1 MALNSDFQKLYVDGL
16 VTLFELDASTLGAGI
31 LRFHG
36 HISFEDWERLTLSV
50 SDQSGQTR
58 SVVLNTEPQVI
69 SDNGSLLASAD
80 SEFNYAFGEET
91 PNTDSSHID
100 SKIVPYGEFGKVWAW
115 NKTTKDWKR
124 SIIWQ
129 GETFEPM
136 ALEVS
141 GLEMRSDGKASAP
154 TLSMANNIGGI
165 QGAISAYC
173 LQFSDFAGAKLKVI
187 TTLAKYLD
195 AENFSA
201 GNLSASNEAKEQLW
215 YIEQKTSE
223 NANAVTFELSNPID
237 FEGLK
242 IPVRQISNYCHW
254 CAMGNYRGEECQYTG
269 TAMFTEKDEPTDNP
283 AFDGCSGRLSSCR
296 IRNNESRFGGFPAS
310 SLL

>member
-1 MALNSDFQKLYVDGL
+1 MTLNSDFQKLYVDGL
-16 VTLFELDASTLGAGI
+16 ITLFELDARALGAGI

-36 HISFEDWERLTLSV
+36 HISYEDWERIYSYIG
-50 SDQSGQTR
+50 SDRLLGDTAQLIGEVFESGE
-58 SVVLNTEPQVI
+58 N
-69 SDNGSLLASAD
+69 
-80 SEFNYAFGEET
+80 
-91 PNTDSSHID
+91 
-100 SKIVPYGEFGKVWAW
+100 KVWMR
-115 NKTTKDWKR
+115 N
-124 SIIWQ
+124 IIWQ
-129 GETFEPM
+129 GQTFEPM

-173 LQFSDFAGAKLKVI
+173 LQFGDFAGAKLRVI

-195 AENFSA
+195 ATNFSI
-201 GNLSASNEAKEQLW
+201 GNPSASNEAKEQLW

-223 NANAVTFELSNPID
+223 NAQAVSFELSNPID

-254 CAMGNYRGEECQYTG
+254 CAVGDYRGEECGYTG
-269 TAMFTEKDEPTDNP
+269 AAMFTDKNEPTDNP
-283 AFDGCSGRLSSCR
+283 ALDRCGGRLSSCR
-296 IRNNESRFGGFPAS
+296 IRNNENRFGGFPAS
-310 SLL
+310 SMM

>member
-1 MALNSDFQKLYVDGL
+1 MTLNSDFQKLYVNGL
-16 VTLFELDASTLGAGI
+16 IHLYELDASSLGAGI

-36 HISFEDWERLTLSV
+36 HIAFQDWEKIYSSIGSEGLIGADTGSIGKIFDTG
-50 SDQSGQTR
+50 DQ
-58 SVVLNTEPQVI
+58 
-69 SDNGSLLASAD
+69 
-80 SEFNYAFGEET
+80 
-91 PNTDSSHID
+91 
-100 SKIVPYGEFGKVWAW
+100 KVW
-115 NKTTKDWKR
+115 NR
-124 SIIWQ
+124 NIIWQ
-129 GETFEPM
+129 GQVFEPM

-165 QGAISAYC
+165 QNAVSALC

-195 AENFSA
+195 AENFSQ
-201 GNLSASNEAKEQLW
+201 GNLTASNEAKEQLW

-223 NANAVTFELSNPID
+223 NAQAVTFELSNPID

-254 CAMGNYRGEECQYTG
+254 CAMGNFRGEECQYTG
-269 TAMFTEKDEPTDNP
+269 AAMFTDKDEPTDNP
-283 AFDGCSGRLSSCR
+283 ALDRCSGRLSSCR
-296 IRNNESRFGGFPAS
+296 IRNNEIRFGGFPAS
-310 SLL
+310 SLM

>member
-1 MALNSDFQKLYVDGL
+1 MTLNSDFQKLYVDGL
-16 VTLFELDASTLGAGI
+16 ITLFELDASALGAGI

-36 HISFEDWERLTLSV
+36 HISFQDWEKIYSSIGTDGLIGN
-50 SDQSGQTR
+50 DSG
-58 SVVLNTEPQVI
+58 SI
-69 SDNGSLLASAD
+69 
-80 SEFNYAFGEET
+80 
-91 PNTDSSHID
+91 
-100 SKIVPYGEFGKVWAW
+100 GKVFDVGTDKVWHR
-115 NKTTKDWKR
+115 N
-124 SIIWQ
+124 IIWQ

-154 TLSMANNIGGI
+154 TLSIANNIGGI
-165 QGAISAYC
+165 QNAVSALC

-195 AENFSA
+195 AENFSG
-201 GNLSASNEAKEQLW
+201 GNASASNEAKEQLW

-223 NANAVTFELSNPID
+223 NAQAVTFELSNPID

-254 CAMGNYRGEECQYTG
+254 CAMGNFRGEECQYTG
-269 TAMFTEKDEPTDNP
+269 AAMFTDKDEPTDNP
-283 AFDGCSGRLSSCR
+283 ALDRCSGRLSSCR
-296 IRNNESRFGGFPAS
+296 IRNNEIRFGGFPAS
-310 SLL
+310 SLM

>member
-16 VTLFELDASTLGAGI
+16 ITLFELDARALGAGI

-36 HISFEDWERLTLSV
+36 HISYQDWVRIYSSIG
-50 SDQSGQTR
+50 SDG
-58 SVVLNTEPQVI
+58 
-69 SDNGSLLASAD
+69 LLGDEAQL
-80 SEFNYAFGEET
+80 
-91 PNTDSSHID
+91 I
-100 SKIVPYGEFGKVWAW
+100 GKVFDSGDEKAW
-115 NKTTKDWKR
+115 MRN
-124 SIIWQ
+124 IIWQ
-129 GETFEPM
+129 GQAFEPM

-154 TLSMANNIGGI
+154 TFSLANNIGGI
-165 QGAISAYC
+165 QGAVSAYC
-173 LQFSDFAGAKLKVI
+173 LQLNDFAGAKLKVI

-195 AENFSA
+195 AENFSS
-201 GNLSASNEAKEQLW
+201 GNASASNEAREQLW

-223 NANAVTFELSNPID
+223 NAQAVTFELSNPID

-254 CAMGNYRGEECQYTG
+254 CAMGNFRGEECQYTG
-269 TAMFTEKDEPTDNP
+269 AAMFTDKDEPTDNP
-283 AFDGCSGRLSSCR
+283 ALEGCSGRLSSCR

-310 SLL
+310 SLM